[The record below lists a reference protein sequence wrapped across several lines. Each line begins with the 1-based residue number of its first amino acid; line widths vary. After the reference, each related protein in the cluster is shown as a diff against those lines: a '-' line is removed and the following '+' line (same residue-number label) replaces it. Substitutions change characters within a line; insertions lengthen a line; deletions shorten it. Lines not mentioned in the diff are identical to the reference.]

1 MLQQIMRAILLCHFL
16 SSIIEVDSLI
26 GYPSILSRAN
36 APQMV
41 ATFPRETV
49 SQPQV
54 TQIAVPTEE
63 ETEKA
68 LPWSSSINPSRT
80 LSYMPMFQV
89 QLDLMK
95 ELGFEQI
102 ELKEFFEYRE
112 SSVKPARIGNALFKS
127 DKFRKIR

>member
-1 MLQQIMRAILLCHFL
+1 
-16 SSIIEVDSLI
+16 
-26 GYPSILSRAN
+26 
-36 APQMV
+36 
-41 ATFPRETV
+41 V
-49 SQPQV
+49 SQPQI
-54 TQIAVPTEE
+54 TQIAVPAEE
-63 ETEKA
+63 ETENA

-80 LSYMPMFQV
+80 LSYMPMFQI

-102 ELKEFFEYRE
+102 ELKESFVYRE